1 MLDVNDSW
9 PLQGKMWDPY
19 FFFTSC
25 IPSHRFGPTL
35 SSLTPCSSLGLSF
48 VNSCLAF
55 QLRSAV
61 TLYLTR
67 TDSQR
72 EEREPLSSLIPLIS
86 QPTISSPGWVLFT
99 CRFSILSLYFPSWH
113 PLSLPFAPWHSVFP
127 AQSYVCLYSSLINV
141 WNGCLPLSALE
152 SSSLCEYAPT
162 VKGNSFYPWDSL
174 SEKLKVFLGH
184 VLWLSFNPNQL
195 RRATP
200 FVSFL
205 ITQPSALS
213 ENRYKKM
220 SLGQYPLK
228 DGWATL
234 ALEIYFPVELSSNP
248 HHKSPACVFLLILT
262 DLIGHGNHSADYL
275 QQTLIPNPSP

>member
-1 MLDVNDSW
+1 MLDVNVSW

-25 IPSHRFGPTL
+25 IPSHRSGPTL

-72 EEREPLSSLIPLIS
+72 EERKPLSSLIPLIS
-86 QPTISSPGWVLFT
+86 QPTISSPGWVLCT
-99 CRFSILSLYFPSWH
+99 CRFSILSLSFPSWH

-127 AQSYVCLYSSLINV
+127 AQSSVCLYSSLINV

-152 SSSLCEYAPT
+152 SASLCEYAPT

-174 SEKLKVFLGH
+174 SEKLIKVFLAMFYDWAS
-184 VLWLSFNPNQL
+184 VLTSFNELNLLSVSWLHNIFTFSTL
-195 RRATP
+195 RKQVQKAVTGLVP
-200 FVSFL
+200 FK
-205 ITQPSALS
+205 
-213 ENRYKKM
+213 RG
-220 SLGQYPLK
+220 LGNSGP
-228 DGWATL
+228 W
-234 ALEIYFPVELSSNP
+234 
-248 HHKSPACVFLLILT
+248 
-262 DLIGHGNHSADYL
+262 DLISCRV
-275 QQTLIPNPSP
+275 